1 MRITHPYG
9 PGAQDEDVCSLRDIR
24 LVDLTKADV
33 YRWWDGVQ
41 RCYPEAKTVNQQA
54 YKRLRAACAEAVE
67 RGMLATN
74 PVAIPKAGSKI
85 ETKEKYLPTDGEI
98 GAILA
103 QVPARYRVLT
113 SLVLHHGVRIGE
125 AIALEVADVEVIP
138 RPVPFL
144 PRVTVTIR
152 QNAQRITDGGG
163 THMLLQSPKTKAGN
177 RTVPIMAADVPYF
190 LDHLARFT
198 PAEPT
203 VIRQQIKGTHSTRTL
218 RLLTVT
224 ASGHMVMDTSY
235 RSVLSRAKERAGV
248 HPGIN
253 PHTGRNWLITRLAEQ
268 GAHLKEI
275 GKLLGQDDM
284 ETIYEVYMKVRAG
297 RTDEL
302 MDRVSQSLG
311 GGS

>member
-1 MRITHPYG
+1 MQNYRRVTRVRITHPYG
-9 PGAQDEDVCSLRDIR
+9 PGAQDADVCSLRDIR

-67 RGMLATN
+67 RGILATN

-85 ETKEKYLPTDGEI
+85 EIKEKYLPTDGEI

-138 RPVPFL
+138 LPVPFL

-190 LDHLARFT
+190 LDHLARFA

-203 VIRQQIKGTHSTRTL
+203 VIRQQIKGTHSTG
-218 RLLTVT
+218 LTPLEWT
-224 ASGHMVMDTSY
+224 WAN
-235 RSVLSRAKERAGV
+235 
-248 HPGIN
+248 PGC
-253 PHTGRNWLITRLAEQ
+253 
-268 GAHLKEI
+268 
-275 GKLLGQDDM
+275 
-284 ETIYEVYMKVRAG
+284 
-297 RTDEL
+297 
-302 MDRVSQSLG
+302 
-311 GGS
+311 

>member
-1 MRITHPYG
+1 MRYPKC
-9 PGAQDEDVCSLRDIR
+9 CSLTHNSVSTI
-24 LVDLTKADV
+24 
-33 YRWWDGVQ
+33 Q
-41 RCYPEAKTVNQQA
+41 
-54 YKRLRAACAEAVE
+54 
-67 RGMLATN
+67 
-74 PVAIPKAGSKI
+74 GS
-85 ETKEKYLPTDGEI
+85 
-98 GAILA
+98 
-103 QVPARYRVLT
+103 
-113 SLVLHHGVRIGE
+113 
-125 AIALEVADVEVIP
+125 
-138 RPVPFL
+138 RP
-144 PRVTVTIR
+144 
-152 QNAQRITDGGG
+152 
-163 THMLLQSPKTKAGN
+163 
-177 RTVPIMAADVPYF
+177 
-190 LDHLARFT
+190 
-198 PAEPT
+198 
-203 VIRQQIKGTHSTRTL
+203 TRTL

-311 GGS
+311 G